1 MKTLWTAGLLA
12 LTATGIAAAQS
23 AVTTGTAI
31 PLFQARQIP
40 YTLPVMNYIAQHS
53 INIPLI
59 NTPKLPGATGQA
71 SVKVHNGLTTIR
83 IKFDGLIPAYSF
95 GPEYLTYVLWAVT
108 PDGRPINLS
117 EVIPDQKGRAKLEV
131 TTGLQSFALMVTAE
145 PYYAV
150 TIPSSVIILQNA
162 PQLTSSDGALQIGPT
177 QVSVLPSG
185 AYAASEGANLVTYP
199 IGSTSQSPLDLYE
212 AENAVQIARAA
223 KADLWAA
230 GAFARAQE
238 DLKKAKSI
246 DGDSSQVGAEITFA
260 REAVQAAEDA
270 RLLAERRARAAEE
283 LKQQE
288 AALAAQQQAQQASL
302 AARLAAAQQKQAEA
316 EAQAA
321 QQQAQQAQAA
331 QQQAQQQAQ
340 QAQAE
345 AAEAQQQTM
354 AMRDRLEQQLNAVL
368 ATRETARGLIINMS
382 DVVFA
387 TGSYELKV
395 EAQIKLARIAGILM
409 TYPGLKVQV
418 EGYTDNVG
426 TAAFNQRLSE
436 QRANTVMQF
445 LISQGVTA
453 NSITAKGYGEADP
466 VASNDTAAG
475 RAQNRRV
482 QLVVSG
488 AAIGTQK
495 ELPPASATPT
505 PTQPAQPDNPTGISN
520 PPQPF

>member
-1 MKTLWTAGLLA
+1 MKTLWNFGLLA

-23 AVTTGTAI
+23 TASPSMAI
-31 PLFQARQIP
+31 PLFQAKQIP
-40 YTLPVMNYIAQHS
+40 YTLPVMNYIAQHATD
-53 INIPLI
+53 IPLV
-59 NTPKLPGATGQA
+59 NTPKLPGAHGEA
-71 SVKVHNGLTTIR
+71 SIKVHSGLTSVHL
-83 IKFDGLIPAYSF
+83 KLDGLIPAYSF

-117 EVIPDQKGRAKLEV
+117 EVIPDKNGRAKLTV
-131 TTGLQSFALMVTAE
+131 TTALQSFAIMVTAE

-150 TIPSSVIILQNA
+150 TIPSSIVILQNA
-162 PQLTSSDGALQIGPT
+162 PQTTSSDGAMQIGPA
-177 QVSVLPSG
+177 QVMVLPAG
-185 AYAASEGANLVTYP
+185 AYSASEGGSLISYP
-199 IGSTSQSPLDLYE
+199 IGSANQSPLDLYE

-223 KADLWAA
+223 QAPLWAA
-230 GAFARAQE
+230 GAFARAE
-238 DLKKAKSI
+238 KDLKQAKSL
-246 DGDSSQVGAEITFA
+246 DGNQTQLEAETTFA

-270 RLLAERRARAAEE
+270 RLLAERRARAAQE

-302 AARLAAAQQKQAEA
+302 AAKQAAAQQQAAEA

-321 QQQAQQAQAA
+321 QQAAQQAQAA

-345 AAEAQQQTM
+345 AAQAQQQTV
-354 AMRDRLEQQLNAVL
+354 AMRDHLEQQLNAVL
-368 ATRETARGLIINMS
+368 ATRETARGLIVNMS

-387 TGSYELKV
+387 TGSYQLKV
-395 EAQIKLARIAGILM
+395 GAQIKLARIAGILM

-426 TAAFNQRLSE
+426 TAAFNQKLSE

-445 LISQGVTA
+445 LITQGVAA
-453 NSITAKGYGEADP
+453 NSISAKGYGEADP
-466 VASNDTAAG
+466 VASNNTAAG
-475 RAQNRRV
+475 RALNRRV

-488 AAIGTQK
+488 AAIGTKQQA
-495 ELPPASATPT
+495 PPTAQA
-505 PTQPAQPDNPTGISN
+505 PAPQTEPANPTGISN